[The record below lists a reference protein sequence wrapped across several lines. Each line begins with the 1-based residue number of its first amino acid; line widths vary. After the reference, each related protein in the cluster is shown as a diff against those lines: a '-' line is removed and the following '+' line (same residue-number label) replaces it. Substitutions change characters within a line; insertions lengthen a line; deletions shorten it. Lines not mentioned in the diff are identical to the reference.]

1 MLYCWYSLISLDEI
15 DLLASL
21 AGSTITGEEGFFAL
35 RTPPRVQSES
45 QQDYLLKET
54 FACGSRCMAKLAT
67 LADDLIHR

>member
-1 MLYCWYSLISLDEI
+1 MLYCWYSLISRDEI
-15 DLLASL
+15 DLSASF
-21 AGSTITGEEGFFAL
+21 AGATVPGKEDCFAL